1 MKTIILSIV
10 LGIIGGLC
18 NGALGIS
25 GVIMVLPGILFLN
38 LISDYVTAIGTSL
51 FVILP
56 PIGIM
61 SVLYYYKHSQV
72 NTKIGLAIMIPFI
85 IASYFGSVY
94 ASKITDKTRKIITAA
109 TCLIVGGY
117 FIKSAYFDKNK

>member
-1 MKTIILSIV
+1 MRTIILSIV

-56 PIGIM
+56 PVGLM

-85 IASYFGSVY
+85 IASYFGSIY
-94 ASKITDKTRKIITAA
+94 SKKISNKTRKLITAA
-109 TCLIVGGY
+109 TCLIIGGY
-117 FIKSAYFDKNK
+117 FIKSAYNHKD

>member
-1 MKTIILSIV
+1 MKNIILSIV

-38 LISDYVTAIGTSL
+38 LISDYTTAIGTSL

-56 PIGIM
+56 PVGIM
-61 SVLYYYKHSQV
+61 SVLYFYKQSKV

-85 IASYFGSVY
+85 IASYYGSFY
-94 ASKITDKTRKIITAA
+94 STHITGKTRKLITAI
-109 TCLIVGGY
+109 TCLVIGGY
-117 FIKSAYFDKNK
+117 FVNSAYNHKD

>member
-25 GVIMVLPGILFLN
+25 GVIMILPGILFLN

-94 ASKITDKTRKIITAA
+94 ASNITDKTRKIITDI
-109 TCLIVGGY
+109 TCLLVGGY
-117 FIKSAYFDKNK
+117 FIKSAYSHKD